1 MFRSEGFRLV
11 GDKGKKVPKL
21 GFENLKL
28 SVSLTLQMTLSFDPN
43 TKKWIMPSKGFNLK
57 VLSFKGPY
65 GINRRCVWLLLWVF
79 IVLRNNC
86 TLWTHVAAAWWARFC
101 RS

>member
-1 MFRSEGFRLV
+1 VTVMFRSEGFRLV

-65 GINRRCVWLLLWVF
+65 GINRRCVSSP
-79 IVLRNNC
+79 VL
-86 TLWTHVAAAWWARFC
+86 VAYRIAK
-101 RS
+101 